1 MQSGE
6 NRKINFYVPIYFSN
20 YLCMDNLAPQ
30 KLSLPILLEE
40 NLRHHISFVKISLC
54 VKLAFNIL
62 LERRGN
68 FDIFKEAWV
77 YGRK

>member
-20 YLCMDNLAPQ
+20 YLCTDSLAPQ

-40 NLRHHISFVKISLC
+40 NLRHHISFVSTS
-54 VKLAFNIL
+54 V
-62 LERRGN
+62 
-68 FDIFKEAWV
+68 
-77 YGRK
+77 

>member
-1 MQSGE
+1 MEQPPTFPTKILLITVPGE
-6 NRKINFYVPIYFSN
+6 KEALDS
-20 YLCMDNLAPQ
+20 LAPQ
-30 KLSLPILLEE
+30 KLSLPILLEA

-54 VKLAFNIL
+54 VKLVFNIL